1 MRYRFILPA
10 AALLAAS
17 LSCTS
22 AFASSITGSGSIAG
36 SDTYTYTA
44 TPTRFASI
52 TFSPSTGFFYNG
64 SGSMAAYNGATA
76 TLSSFNTNNAAG
88 TTVFSTTSGAN
99 TLSFTI
105 DTLSSF
111 GYNPNTMTLSFA
123 GSGLFTETGYDATP
137 GTFSLST
144 STTSNGSASITSFQ
158 LNGITSTAVTPEP
171 STLLLMGTGLIGAA
185 TTALRR
191 RKLTA

>member
-1 MRYRFILPA
+1 MRLRSILPA

-17 LSCTS
+17 LGCTS

-44 TPTRFASI
+44 TPTRYASV
-52 TFSPSTGFFYNG
+52 TFNPTTGFFFGG
-64 SGSMAAYNGATA
+64 SGSMATFNGSTA
-76 TLSSFNTNNAAG
+76 SLTSFDTNNAVG
-88 TTVFSTTSGAN
+88 TTVFSATSGLN
-99 TLSFTI
+99 TLTFTI
-105 DTLSSF
+105 DTLTSF

-144 STTSNGSASITSFQ
+144 STTGNGMDSITSFQ